1 MSTINFQQ
9 LTNHLANVLKDTARA
24 TQNLISET
32 ILQKKQERIAQQ
44 QAYRQAVTHQ
54 AGLDSMYQIQAE
66 IANILRQT
74 HITNRLSFINHV
86 GDFLPCNYKIINNT
100 LRFYFLWTKTNPND
114 CFDSFALDNL
124 VHNMNLAIINYVN
137 RYIVIFQRLNDYEKR
152 EFYCQHPSFN
162 FGFKVL
168 NIKDKQDSIVIEMEL
183 GFPE

>member
-1 MSTINFQQ
+1 MKNKVI
-9 LTNHLANVLKDTARA
+9 LKKVTNHLASGIKA

-44 QAYRQAVTHQ
+44 QAYRQAISYQ

-66 IANILRQT
+66 MVHILERSNISS
-74 HITNRLSFINHV
+74 RLSPIKHV
-86 GDFLPCNYKIINNT
+86 GDFLPCNYKIINNSI
-100 LRFYFLWTKTNPND
+100 RFYFLWTKTNPED
-114 CFDSFALDNL
+114 SFDSFILDSI

-152 EFYCQHPSFN
+152 EFYYQHPSFN
-162 FGFKVL
+162 FGFKLL
-168 NIKDKQDSIVIEMEL
+168 NIKDRQDSIVIEMEL